1 MRSKSSLFIL
11 SIAALAVALALGGCS
26 TAPSVRVDSLQS
38 GQPSVITTDAAARA
52 IVILPKPDGK
62 GMAVCAE
69 PSPDVAFATVA
80 KMIAE
85 IKVQNPNID
94 AKTQIEFQTA
104 VVELSKR
111 TSTIMFLRE
120 SLYRTCEAGINQ
132 NLSSDQVMKLY
143 EMAMQAALKLADAE
157 LVKNKADLAKN
168 LRNPQVRGLFNQ
180 MTDGK

>member
-26 TAPSVRVDSLQS
+26 TAPSVRIDSLQL

-52 IVILPKPDGK
+52 IVILPKPGG

-69 PSPDVAFATVA
+69 PSPDIAFATVA
-80 KMIAE
+80 KMIADV
-85 IKVQNPNID
+85 KLQNPNID

-157 LVKNKADLAKN
+157 LVKNKAELAKS
-168 LRNPQVRGLFNQ
+168 LRDPQVRGLFNQ